1 MSLKERLK
9 QDMVSATKSRD
20 LVALSTLRLLL
31 ASVKNREI
39 ELREE
44 AEDGEIVKIIA
55 TNIKQRKE
63 SIELYEKGG
72 RQDLVEKEK
81 KEIDVLETYLPPKMD
96 RDEIIALIKDVIKD
110 LEARGMQDLGRVMKD
125 IMPRVAGRAEGKE
138 VSDLVRDLLSK

>member
-1 MSLKERLK
+1 MSLKEKLR

-72 RQDLVEKEK
+72 REDLAEREK
-81 KEIDVLETYLPPKMD
+81 KEIEVLEAYLPPQMD
-96 RDEIIALIKDVIKD
+96 RDEIIALIKDVIAD
-110 LEARGMQDLGRVMKD
+110 MGAQGMQDLGKVMKE

-138 VSDLVRDLLSK
+138 VSILVRDILSK

>member
-1 MSLKERLK
+1 MSLKEKLR

-72 RQDLVEKEK
+72 REDLVEREK
-81 KEIDVLETYLPPKMD
+81 KEIEVLEAYLPPQMD
-96 RDEIIALIKDVIKD
+96 RDEIIALIKDVIAD
-110 LEARGMQDLGRVMKD
+110 MGAQGMQDLGKVMKE

-138 VSDLVRDLLSK
+138 VSILVRDILSK